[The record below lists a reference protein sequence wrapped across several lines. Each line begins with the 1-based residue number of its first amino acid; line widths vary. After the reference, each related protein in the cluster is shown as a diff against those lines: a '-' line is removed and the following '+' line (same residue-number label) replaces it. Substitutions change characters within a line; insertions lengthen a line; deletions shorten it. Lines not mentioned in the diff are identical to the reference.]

1 MLTTVFFLVC
11 NIRLMHSALFHNAAA
26 CNILREVACSHFV
39 ESHFTKFSKNC
50 SHGLCCIPVSLIVG
64 MNYISDFN
72 LIAFN
77 PAVVDKANDFTLKID
92 SVFKVLCI
100 FYFAENNQLFCQ
112 FLSTPHNIYPCKN
125 SLRLS
130 FRLSSESIHIRP
142 DKHSPLYSLPLLR

>member
-77 PAVVDKANDFTLKID
+77 PAIVDKTNNLILKID
-92 SVFKVLCI
+92 SVFKVFSI
-100 FYFAENNQLFCQ
+100 FYFAENNLSFCQ
-112 FLSTPHNIYPCKN
+112 VLSTLHSTYPCKN

-130 FRLSSESIHIRP
+130 FRLSFESIHIRP
-142 DKHSPLYSLPLLR
+142 DKHSPSHSLPLLR